1 MATSFKQEDS
11 NPAER
16 PDARV
21 YPGNIPQSAFDAV
34 MRPLP
39 KAQMMPPA
47 AYVDP
52 DFYQFEVEKVLMKS
66 WLYACRIEDLAN
78 PGDYVTFTRFGE
90 TAVIVRDFNGGI
102 NAFSA
107 ACRHRSYPVAQGSG
121 NCGKR
126 GFTCPYHAWRY
137 RLDGTLAAAPFMQ
150 DGFDPSVWKMPAF
163 AIDVWQG
170 FVFIN
175 FDKDAEPVSPQLKTL
190 DKAIEPFGVDKM
202 RRSTMRQK
210 EWPGN
215 WKATLDNF
223 TEAYHQ
229 PFVHPTTFEPW
240 APARLGVYDEVDG
253 PYNLFWLPSKGEDI
267 HTLWDPVPN
276 LPEKYRK
283 CFIVVNIF
291 PLFHVLIDPSCW
303 VVLDM
308 TPTAV
313 DKLDARWEVL
323 VTQEIFDR
331 PTFEE
336 ERDKLTEMLIPTWQE
351 DEDACETVR
360 HGQSS
365 RFAEQGHYSWMERSV
380 HQFHSWMAQRYCE

>member
-1 MATSFKQEDS
+1 MATVLKHPTYSQAVS
-11 NPAER
+11 SGG
-16 PDARV
+16 RV
-21 YPGNIPQSAFDAV
+21 FPGDIPEAAFEAV
-34 MRPLP
+34 MRPLEQ
-39 KAQMMPPA
+39 AQMMPPR

-52 DFYQFEVEKVLMKS
+52 DFYDFEVEKVLMKS

-90 TAVIVRDFNGGI
+90 TAVIVRDFEGRI

-107 ACRHRSYPVAQGSG
+107 ACRHRAYPVAQGSG

-137 RLDGTLAAAPFMQ
+137 RLDGSLAAAPYMQ
-150 DGFDPSVWKMPAF
+150 EGFDPSVWAMPRF
-163 AIDVWQG
+163 AVDVWQG

-175 FDKDAEPVSPQLKTL
+175 FDRDAEPLAPQLTTL
-190 DKAIEPFGVDKM
+190 DAAIAPFGVETM
-202 RRSTMRQK
+202 RRSTMRQVP
-210 EWPGN
+210 WTGN

-267 HTLWDPVPN
+267 HTLWDPVPG

-308 TPTAV
+308 TPTSAGTV
-313 DKLDARWEVL
+313 DARWEVL
-323 VTQEIFDR
+323 VTPETFAR
-331 PTFEE
+331 PDFEA
-336 ERDKLTEMLIPTWQE
+336 ERDQLTEMLLPTWAE
-351 DEDACETVR
+351 DQDACATVGQ
-360 HGQSS
+360 GQSS

-380 HQFHSWMAQRYCE
+380 HQFHSWMAARYRE